1 MVRLPSDPA
10 ANHVFCGLQANG
22 PGNPSQVA
30 FSFVY
35 DPALNPTMPRGRVTP
50 LCSSCS
56 SNPAMDRNSGFPE
69 ATQRFTASCQA
80 TMLGQPN
87 LKTVRMTQTGER
99 WRDLSIDS
107 DRMGYSGLIIT
118 AFSRRA
124 RIERSL
130 PCLISFSGSHGQ
142 YLLRSV
148 HVKAD
153 TLSTSQQAIFLG
165 QGSATTEL

>member
-99 WRDLSIDS
+99 WRDLSIQKRGPAVVS
-107 DRMGYSGLIIT
+107 NTREGIKVKLILQH
-118 AFSRRA
+118 R
-124 RIERSL
+124 
-130 PCLISFSGSHGQ
+130 
-142 YLLRSV
+142 
-148 HVKAD
+148 
-153 TLSTSQQAIFLG
+153 
-165 QGSATTEL
+165 